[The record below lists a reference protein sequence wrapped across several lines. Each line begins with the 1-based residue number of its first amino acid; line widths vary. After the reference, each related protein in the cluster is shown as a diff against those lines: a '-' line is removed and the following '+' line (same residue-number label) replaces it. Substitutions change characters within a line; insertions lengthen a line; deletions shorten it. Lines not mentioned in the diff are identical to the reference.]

1 MTTISPRS
9 LPSRPHAGVVPACDW
24 RSRNACTSVASAGSM
39 GRTKRRSPRNVFS
52 LSAAC
57 ECSYSIFPKAN
68 NFLTKSRCRVDF
80 GPASPQQKFSA
91 QSDSTMNVQQAIAQF
106 LEHGQSVRNLSD
118 RTLRAYQSDLAQFQ
132 LHMNDAP
139 ASLVTADDLE
149 IYLDKLGGGPY
160 RDTSIRRKVAA
171 LKVFFRFLEEQ
182 GIVNES
188 PARKLKIKKPVEN
201 RVPTV
206 LSSREV
212 RALLAAPKEQVAE
225 LSASRD
231 QSAGSRNRYFC
242 AVRDNVILELLFS
255 TGIRIGELVALNV
268 SDVDLDRHQIQITG
282 RATRGRTVA
291 LGSGD
296 VIEAMRQYLELRNE
310 RMLST
315 PALFVGRSGTRLTIY
330 SIENIFKKHVRLAEI
345 KRHVTPHS
353 LRHTMAALLVSSGT
367 DIKEVQE
374 ILGHASILSTQV
386 YTRLPIQKRRAP
398 ATQQVPRIVAA
409 SASAVGAGAR
419 IPIKK

>member
-1 MTTISPRS
+1 
-9 LPSRPHAGVVPACDW
+9 
-24 RSRNACTSVASAGSM
+24 
-39 GRTKRRSPRNVFS
+39 
-52 LSAAC
+52 
-57 ECSYSIFPKAN
+57 
-68 NFLTKSRCRVDF
+68 
-80 GPASPQQKFSA
+80 
-91 QSDSTMNVQQAIAQF
+91 MNVQQAIAQF

-118 RTLRAYQSDLAQFQ
+118 RTLRAYQSDLAQFH
-132 LHMNDAP
+132 LHMCDTP
-139 ASLVTADDLE
+139 ATGITSDDLE
-149 IYLDKLGGGPY
+149 TYLDKLGGGPY

-182 GIVNES
+182 GIVDES

-225 LSASRD
+225 LASSRD
-231 QSAGSRNRYFC
+231 HSAGSRNRYFC

-268 SDVDLDRHQIQITG
+268 TDVDLDRGQIQITG
-282 RATRGRTVA
+282 RATRGRLVSLT
-291 LGSGD
+291 SED
-296 VIEAMRQYLELRNE
+296 VVLAMRQYLDLRGE
-310 RMLST
+310 RTLST

-353 LRHTMAALLVSSGT
+353 LRHTMAAMLVSSGA
-367 DIKEVQE
+367 DIKHVQE

-386 YTRLPIQKRRAP
+386 YTRLPIQKRGRHNG
-398 ATQQVPRIVAA
+398 QGQISRIVTGVNT
-409 SASAVGAGAR
+409 SPR
-419 IPIKK
+419 LPIKK